1 MAADVVCR
9 SIGDAVGLLLDDQAL
24 AATCT
29 HRGCTA
35 PDLSG
40 WRWQVAAGR
49 RLREDRPVES
59 ILEAIG
65 NTPLVRLSRCAPPNG
80 AELWLKLE
88 YRNPTGSMKDRMAL
102 AMIEGAERDGLISPG
117 DTVVEYTGG
126 STGPA
131 LALVCRAKG
140 YRALIVIADCF
151 TEERFQLMRA
161 LGAKL
166 DVVPS
171 VEGRPKVTAQD
182 IHNMV
187 ARAEELANEP
197 GRYATDQFNNPY
209 IIPGHRDGLGR
220 EIWEQTEGRVTAFC
234 HGMGTASSLM
244 GVSDALRPH
253 GVFIQAHE
261 PAGSAAIRGG
271 TPGSFL
277 IQGWTGFV
285 MPHWYPEK
293 VDHVEPIRDDEAL
306 EMTRRLASEGGI
318 FAGIS
323 TGANV
328 VGAHRLAER
337 LGPDAVIV
345 TLAVDT
351 GFKYMSVS
359 PYADA

>member
-1 MAADVVCR
+1 M
-9 SIGDAVGLLLDDQAL
+9 
-24 AATCT
+24 
-29 HRGCTA
+29 
-35 PDLSG
+35 
-40 WRWQVAAGR
+40 
-49 RLREDRPVES
+49 ES

-65 NTPLVRLSRCAPPNG
+65 NTPLVRVHRCAPSNG

-102 AMIEGAERDGLISPG
+102 AMIEGAERDGLLSPG

-140 YRALIVIADCF
+140 YQALIVMADCF

-161 LGAKL
+161 LGAEI
-166 DVVPS
+166 DVIPS

-187 ARAEELANEP
+187 ERAAVLAAEP
-197 GRYATDQFNNPY
+197 GHYATDQFNNPY
-209 IIPGHRDGLGR
+209 VIPGHRDRLGR
-220 EIWEQTEGRVTAFC
+220 EIWDQTGGRVTAFC
-234 HGMGTASSLM
+234 QGMGTASSLM
-244 GVSDALRPH
+244 GVAEALRPH
-253 GVFIQAHE
+253 GAVIQAHE
-261 PAGSAAIRGG
+261 PAGSAAIGG
-271 TPGSFL
+271 GPPGTFL

-285 MPHWYPEK
+285 MPHWDPAK
-293 VDHVEPIRDDEAL
+293 VDHVEAIGDDEAV
-306 EMTRRLASEGGI
+306 EMTRRLAGEEGI

-345 TLAVDT
+345 SLAVDT

-359 PYADA
+359 PYGGV